1 MTVDELAN
9 AIGVTDNAIRLHLT
23 ALERDGLVRAEGVR
37 REGSVGKPATLY
49 AITPDGQVALSKAYE
64 PVLSTLLV
72 SLAVGIRLVRAMFT
86 PLDLIASGTKL
97 IEDADFTTTFS
108 RTGQPEMDRLI
119 ALYNGLVHLKVRADS
134 AWSDIDVQLKRR
146 HDLIP
151 NLVETVKGYA
161 AHEKGTF
168 ENIAK
173 WRSAAMSATAP
184 ADRAQA
190 EGQLT
195 MALKSLFAVA
205 EAYPQLRANENF
217 MSLQN
222 SLAQIES
229 DVQNAR
235 RYYNAVVRD
244 YNTRIQSFPA
254 NLIAGSFGF
263 QPRLFFE
270 LEAPG
275 EREVPTVKF

>member
-1 MTVDELAN
+1 M
-9 AIGVTDNAIRLHLT
+9 
-23 ALERDGLVRAEGVR
+23 ALIVILIV
-37 REGSVGKPATLY
+37 
-49 AITPDGQVALSKAYE
+49 I
-64 PVLSTLLV
+64 
-72 SLAVGIRLVRAMFT
+72 AVIIIF
-86 PLDLIASGTKL
+86 
-97 IEDADFTTTFS
+97 
-108 RTGQPEMDRLI
+108 LI
-119 ALYNGLVHLKVRADS
+119 ALYNGLVQLKVRADS

-168 ENIAK
+168 EDIAK
-173 WRSAAMSATAP
+173 YRSMAMQATTP

-217 MSLQN
+217 MSLQS
-222 SLAQIES
+222 SLAQIEG
-229 DVQNAR
+229 DIQNSR

-254 NLIAGSFGF
+254 NMIAGSMGF
-263 QPRLFFE
+263 QPRQFFE

-275 EREVPTVKF
+275 ERQVPSVKF